1 MTRSPMLRPLKSD
14 PFLDSRHD
22 LDALHRFTS
31 GRWLRGER
39 EQLPAA
45 TSNIVGLGSDGH
57 LLVPCPLHFSAPEI
71 EQQETDEKLWAQ
83 GVELMNTFY
92 QQQRKF

>member
-1 MTRSPMLRPLKSD
+1 MHSIDSHQGDGSGANENSFRP
-14 PFLDSRHD
+14 
-22 LDALHRFTS
+22 
-31 GRWLRGER
+31 
-39 EQLPAA
+39 A